1 MPSDDSSSDASRDA
15 NEEER
20 SVEMEAEMADT
31 SLPFEGKDRK
41 KVDPE
46 AAMSQLLAASGAPKD
61 IENPFEIAGRQM
73 EPAQVIELL
82 EPFMTE
88 RRLQRIREVV
98 ARRTRTVLP
107 VVEGVVNTGN
117 VSAVMRSAE
126 ALGYQSVHV
135 VRGEHDRFKQSERTS
150 RGAEKWLD
158 LYRWP
163 GPEPCVRYLQAAGYR
178 TIAMHLAADGVPI
191 GEVDFTEPTAL
202 VFGNEKQGVSPAMLE
217 AVDASC
223 IVPLSGFTESFN
235 VSVAAAVALYHAQ
248 QDRLRRQGYHA
259 DLSDD
264 EQNILAARFCMR
276 SVRHPEA
283 ILRRAM
289 EA

>member
-1 MPSDDSSSDASRDA
+1 M
-15 NEEER
+15 NE
-20 SVEMEAEMADT
+20 
-31 SLPFEGKDRK
+31 
-41 KVDPE
+41 
-46 AAMSQLLAASGAPKD
+46 LLASAQRPADADDPFSVGGRAFTPRQVMEILAPVMRD
-61 IENPFEIAGRQM
+61 
-73 EPAQVIELL
+73 
-82 EPFMTE
+82 E
-88 RRLQRIREVV
+88 RLARIRDIVAQRTTTVV
-98 ARRTRTVLP
+98 P
-107 VVEGVVNTGN
+107 VVEGLVNTGN

-163 GPEPCVRYLQAAGYR
+163 DPEPCVRYLQAAGYR

-191 GEVDFTEPTAL
+191 REIDFTEPTAL

-264 EQNILAARFCMR
+264 EQNTLAARFCMR
-276 SVRHPEA
+276 SVRHPKA